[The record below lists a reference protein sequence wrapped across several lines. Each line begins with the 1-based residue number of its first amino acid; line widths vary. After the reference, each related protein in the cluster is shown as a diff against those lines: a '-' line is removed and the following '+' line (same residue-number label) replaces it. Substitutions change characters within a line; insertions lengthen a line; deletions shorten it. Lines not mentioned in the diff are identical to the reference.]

1 MCHSLKENWGENQA
15 EIIREF
21 FDKISV
27 NGEPI
32 ATIAIGTGLVG
43 MLSGADYTLDAIINF
58 YNEEKE
64 VKEYLKLKK
73 DIDRLKILLFA

>member
-1 MCHSLKENWGENQA
+1 
-15 EIIREF
+15 
-21 FDKISV
+21 
-27 NGEPI
+27 
-32 ATIAIGTGLVG
+32 